1 MRHSLTRV
9 SPKTSQSAGARPIF
23 RNMFSAFFKVVG
35 QVSDPAFQRVIWRS
49 LGWSLLLF
57 GFLLALGWWV
67 IMSTQ
72 MFGTG
77 WLEWAA
83 DVLGWIAVAI
93 AAILLF
99 PGAVV
104 IVISFLLEDIAQ
116 AVEAKHY
123 PGLPP
128 PRDVRLS
135 ETVWTAL
142 TFGAIALALNLFLL
156 PLYFFPVLNVFVF
169 GAVNG
174 YLLGREYFELV
185 ASRRL
190 EPEAV
195 KTMRRRY
202 RGRIWGAGV
211 LVAGML
217 SIPIVNWFLPVVAA
231 AMMLHLF
238 EKLRQGDALAGR

>member
-1 MRHSLTRV
+1 MRTML
-9 SPKTSQSAGARPIF
+9 P
-23 RNMFSAFFKVVG
+23 AFFKALG
-35 QVSDPAFQRVIWRS
+35 QIPDPAFQRVIWRS

-57 GFLLALGWWV
+57 VALLALGWWV

-93 AAILLF
+93 AAMLLF

-104 IVISFLLEDIAQ
+104 VVISFLLEDIAQ

-128 PRDVRLS
+128 PRETGIS
-135 ETVWTAL
+135 ETIWSATVFAVI
-142 TFGAIALALNLFLL
+142 AITLNVFLL

-190 EPEAV
+190 PPEAV
-195 KTMRRRY
+195 RAMRRRY
-202 RGRIWGAGV
+202 RSRIWFAGIV
-211 LVAGML
+211 IAGLL
-217 SIPIVNWFLPVVAA
+217 SIPVVNWFLPVIAA
-231 AMMLHLF
+231 AAMLHLF